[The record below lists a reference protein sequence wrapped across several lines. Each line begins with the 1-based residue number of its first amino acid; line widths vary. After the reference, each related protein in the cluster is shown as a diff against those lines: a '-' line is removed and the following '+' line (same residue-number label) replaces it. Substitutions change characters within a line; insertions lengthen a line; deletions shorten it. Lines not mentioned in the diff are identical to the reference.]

1 MTTLSMAEILNTAAR
16 TKKKEDKIAILRQN
30 NSKELRN
37 VLLLMYDKSFQ
48 LDLPDSAPPYTPSEI
63 PESHGLLYREARK
76 LAYFVKG
83 RSEGAGINRIRKET
97 IFIQMLEAVREWMEE
112 DYDSEKD
119 FIKDRKKDSKR
130 YDKKRSAIQRAR
142 KQKNKQRQSY
152 Y

>member
-97 IFIQMLEAVREWMEE
+97 IFIQMLEAVDKE
-112 DYDSEKD
+112 DAKLLIQMIERKP
-119 FIKDRKKDSKR
+119 IKGLSSDLLIEAYGFTIKEPV
-130 YDKKRSAIQRAR
+130 DKKRTKS
-142 KQKNKQRQSY
+142 K
-152 Y
+152 